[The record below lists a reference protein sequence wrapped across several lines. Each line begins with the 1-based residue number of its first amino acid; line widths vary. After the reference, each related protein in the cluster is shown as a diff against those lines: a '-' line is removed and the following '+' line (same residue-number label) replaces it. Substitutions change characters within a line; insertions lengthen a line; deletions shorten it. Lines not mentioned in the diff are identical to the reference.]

1 MLGRHLMMT
10 FFVVCLNKNLF
21 IFYIFIKIKYIIQF
35 NMENKSKLTL
45 IVDGNWLLM
54 SRLSV
59 LNNRYKDELEL
70 CQELK
75 LLMLKSMEIVLR
87 QFPSIDNIIF
97 VSDGGSWRNK
107 IQVPK
112 FLEEAGIEYKG
123 NREKSDEINWELIF
137 DEFEKFI
144 SVLSSTGITVSREN
158 GIEGDDWCW
167 YWSTKLNEENT
178 NCIIWTK
185 DKDLTQLVKTNSDNC
200 FTVWWNK
207 ESGLLSENKPDEE
220 LNFLFN
226 FKYDENELIFKELIK
241 NAKNDSCINPK
252 HIILD
257 KIIRGDLGDNIIP
270 ILYRKSK
277 TKQFRVASK
286 DIPENLNVHNETEIR
301 QYIHNLLNSKT
312 YLNKVEKDEEDIV
325 QHFIYNVKLVELNKT
340 NYPDNILEI
349 FNKHSSYNVTKDIT
363 IAENL
368 IRANSN
374 KLKNVLDFI

>member
-1 MLGRHLMMT
+1 
-10 FFVVCLNKNLF
+10 
-21 IFYIFIKIKYIIQF
+21 
-35 NMENKSKLTL
+35 MENKSKLTL

-59 LNNRYKDELEL
+59 LNNRYKDESEL

-286 DIPENLNVHNETEIR
+286 DIPENLNIHNETEIR

-349 FNKHSSYNVTKDIT
+349 FDKHSSYNVTKDIT

>member
-1 MLGRHLMMT
+1 
-10 FFVVCLNKNLF
+10 
-21 IFYIFIKIKYIIQF
+21 
-35 NMENKSKLTL
+35 MENKSKLTL

-257 KIIRGDLGDNIIP
+257 KILRGDLGDNIIP

-286 DIPENLNVHNETEIR
+286 DIPENLNIHNETEIR